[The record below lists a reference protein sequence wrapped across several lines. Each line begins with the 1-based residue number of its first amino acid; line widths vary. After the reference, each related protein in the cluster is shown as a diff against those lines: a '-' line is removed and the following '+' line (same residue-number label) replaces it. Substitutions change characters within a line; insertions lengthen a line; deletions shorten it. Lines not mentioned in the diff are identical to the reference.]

1 MSTVRTVMSRRL
13 ARPRVPRVTTAALAL
28 MPLVVSLQHA
38 GGGPASVERWL
49 RDICSAEDQPMFSSA
64 PAQPGAA
71 SRPVTHVKVLSCE
84 PLPDVPGK
92 SVTTAVVDF
101 PPLALTGPHRHPGTV
116 TAFVLEGTV
125 RSQMEGATAIDYRS
139 GATWFEPPRALHLL
153 AENPDPVRPARLL
166 AVFVTDRDCGPLV
179 IPEPKS

>member
-1 MSTVRTVMSRRL
+1 MSTACSVMPRRV
-13 ARPRVPRVTTAALAL
+13 AWPRVATVALVL
-28 MPLVVSLQHA
+28 MPLVVSLRHA
-38 GGGPASVERWL
+38 GSGAGSVEQWL
-49 RDICSAEDQPMFSSA
+49 QDICSAADQPMFSSA

-71 SRPVTHVKVLSCE
+71 SRPVTQVKVLSCE

-101 PPLALTGPHRHPGTV
+101 PPLALSGPHRHPGSV

-125 RSQMEGATAIDYRS
+125 RSQMEGTPAIDYRS

-153 AENPDPVRPARLL
+153 AENPDPVRPAKLL

-179 IPEPKS
+179 IPEPQ